1 MNRSARQLALRQQ
14 LLLLRSAELRREFIE
29 CTAPWQTPLSVADRV
44 HQGWRWLR
52 GHPEAVMAGVVS
64 LAVLRPR
71 RVWRWGARLWW
82 GWQLWQRVQKFQAR
96 HLGEVSSPSG
106 KRPPQSSG

>member
-14 LLLLRSAELRREFIE
+14 LLLLRSAELRLEFVE
-29 CTAPWQTPLSVADRV
+29 HTAAWQTPLSLADRV

-52 GHPEAVMAGVVS
+52 GHPEAVAAAVLG

-71 RVWRWGARLWW
+71 RAWRWGARLWW
-82 GWQLWQRVQKFQAR
+82 GWQLWQRVQRFQAR
-96 HLGEVSSPSG
+96 HLGQAPGQAG
-106 KRPPQSSG
+106 KRPPRSAG